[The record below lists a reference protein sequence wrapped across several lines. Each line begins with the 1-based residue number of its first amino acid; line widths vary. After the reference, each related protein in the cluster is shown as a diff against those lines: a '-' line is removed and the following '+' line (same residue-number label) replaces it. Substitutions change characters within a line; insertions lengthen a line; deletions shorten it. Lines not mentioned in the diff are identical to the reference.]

1 MPRLLP
7 LPDLKAHKMKKIM
20 LALVVAVLL
29 TGCASPARIDQ
40 MTTNATPAQ
49 RILQTPLR
57 TNVAVRDVT
66 GGKETNPM
74 WVSNVGSSEFEQAL
88 EASLRDAG
96 LLAAGKQAG
105 KYMLI
110 AHLENLDQ
118 PLGGFN
124 MTVTAT
130 VSYSLV
136 ERATGKEVL
145 HRRVS
150 LPYTAS
156 FDSAFIGSERLR
168 LANEGAVKV
177 NIAKLIDELFAL
189 KVDQVA
195 MK

>member
-1 MPRLLP
+1 MKKARALLLP
-7 LPDLKAHKMKKIM
+7 IAI
-20 LALVVAVLL
+20 ALLL
-29 TGCASPARIDQ
+29 TGCAAPARIDQ
-40 MTTNATPAQ
+40 MTSTASPAQ
-49 RILQTPLR
+49 RVLQTPLR
-57 TNVAVRDVT
+57 ANVAVRDVT

-96 LLAAGKQAG
+96 LLAPGKQAG
-105 KYMLI
+105 KYMLV

-118 PLGGFN
+118 PLLGGFN

-145 HRRVS
+145 NRRVS

-156 FDSAFIGSERLR
+156 LSSAFMGTERLR

-189 KVDQVA
+189 RIDQVA
-195 MK
+195 MN